1 MTMPRTAPPSVRSA
15 HSHPW
20 GIAGRPSLPETKLP
34 GGVPLIGVAQRLW
47 EAVKMPTETGPLDGA
62 PLASARPQALALTR
76 VAYQVNLT
84 YLLWFWITF
93 TAGYWVYSW
102 FDLEPGVDTLPDA
115 GGEGWIALT
124 G

>member
-1 MTMPRTAPPSVRSA
+1 
-15 HSHPW
+15 
-20 GIAGRPSLPETKLP
+20 
-34 GGVPLIGVAQRLW
+34 
-47 EAVKMPTETGPLDGA
+47 MPTETGPLDGA

-76 VAYQVNLT
+76 VAYLVNLT

-124 G
+124 GWVRRSVLPIRFAPPAQSWSSATPCGRASRF